1 MKHVSEAVDLIY
13 IQIRPW
19 RENPM
24 PVHENRIMIKIE
36 NVNDSEK
43 LYINMRIMSS
53 SLSNTI
59 HNWM

>member
-1 MKHVSEAVDLIY
+1 MEHVSEAVDLID

-36 NVNDSEK
+36 NVNDSETTPK
-43 LYINMRIMSS
+43 QSKQSS
-53 SLSNTI
+53 HTGLQ
-59 HNWM
+59 HRL